1 MKFAIPNALA
11 GLVAALCLGAPA
23 QGQDWDEVAYNPV
36 PAPGD
41 IVLPMP
47 CGGAMTFR
55 PVDVPGEGLFADR
68 RITLG
73 GRDARDG
80 YKEAPQAAYI
90 SGTFQVDAAWRYYLG
105 KYEVSGAQH
114 QAMGGECPDLEAEDA
129 ELPARNVTMGETLVA
144 TERYS
149 EWLLNNGASLDTAA
163 QDLIAKGAFV
173 RLPTEEEWEFAA
185 RGGILVSEAEYAAPL
200 PPMAEGAAQYIVFCA
215 TDCQPELIGVKAA
228 NPLGL
233 HDMLGN
239 VAEMTTGVFSLRQR
253 GRAHGGAGAYVKR
266 GGDYRA
272 KLGEM
277 SSSMREEFT
286 PLSRNGL
293 RRQETTGY
301 RLALVAPALPDRERE
316 ADLRTAWEA
325 LANAT
330 GTALGVEQAD
340 PNAEVKT
347 IAAYVDS
354 LEFDNK
360 KEIRRRILAL
370 ADVIDAA
377 SAARNEERARAA
389 QEMLRVAVLAG
400 LQLNVWHD
408 SKAKCVELMALR
420 PDRYKKRCDNTEDQ
434 FNLAGDYL
442 LDQLTKLVNEYPQD
456 FLSDQFGVLNKELK
470 SRNQM
475 AVAALPIVFSNIVT
489 LERFGLSRRSRVID
503 DWAVVRP

>member
-1 MKFAIPNALA
+1 MKFAIPSAFA
-11 GLVAALCLGAPA
+11 IIGAALPVVA
-23 QGQDWDEVAYNPV
+23 QDWDEVAYNPV
-36 PAPGD
+36 PAAGD
-41 IVLPMP
+41 VVLPMP

-55 PVDVPGEGLFADR
+55 AVDVPGEGLFADR

-73 GRDARDG
+73 GRDAKDG
-80 YKEAPQAAYI
+80 YKEAPQATYI
-90 SGTFQVDAAWRYYLG
+90 SGTFQGDAAWRYYLG

-114 QAMGGECPDLEAEDA
+114 QAMTGDCPDLEAEAA
-129 ELPARNVTMGETLVA
+129 ELPAHSLTMGETLVA

-149 EWLLNNGASLDTAA
+149 EWLLTNGAALDKTGK
-163 QDLIAKGAFV
+163 DLIARGGFV

-185 RGGILVSEAEYAAPL
+185 RGGIAVSEAEYAAPL
-200 PPMAEGAAQYIVFCA
+200 PPMANGAAQHIVFCA
-215 TDCQPELIGVKAA
+215 TDCAPELIGVKAG

-239 VAEMTTGVFSLRQR
+239 VAEMTTGAFSLRQR
-253 GRAHGGAGAYVKR
+253 GRAHGGAGAYIKR

-272 KLGEM
+272 KLAEI

-286 PLSRNGL
+286 PLGRDGL

-316 ADLRTAWEA
+316 AELRRAWDA
-325 LANAT
+325 LADAT
-330 GTALGVEQAD
+330 GARLGVEQAD

-354 LEFDNK
+354 LEFDDK
-360 KEIRRRILAL
+360 KEIRRRILGL
-370 ADVIDAA
+370 ADIIDAA
-377 SAARNEERARAA
+377 TAARNEERARAA

-434 FNLAGDYL
+434 FILAGDYL
-442 LDQLTKLVNEYPQD
+442 LDQVTKLVNEYPQE

>member
-1 MKFAIPNALA
+1 MKFAIRKALA
-11 GLVAALCLGAPA
+11 FLCFAAAPA
-23 QGQDWDEVAYNPV
+23 FAQEWDEIAYNPV
-36 PAPGD
+36 PAEGD
-41 IVLPMP
+41 LTFPMP

-55 PVDVPGEGLFADR
+55 AVDVPGEGLFADR

-73 GRDARDG
+73 GRDAKDG
-80 YKEAPQAAYI
+80 YKEALEATYI
-90 SGTFQVDAAWRYYLG
+90 SGTFREAATWRYYIG

-114 QAMGGECPDLEAEDA
+114 QALTGDCPDMNAESAETPAHSLTMAEAMLA
-129 ELPARNVTMGETLVA
+129 S
-144 TERYS
+144 ERYS
-149 EWLLNNGASLDTAA
+149 EWLLANGGAMDRAA
-163 QDLIAKGAFV
+163 QDLIAKGGFM
-173 RLPTEEEWEFAA
+173 RLPTEAEWEFAA
-185 RGGILVSEAEYAAPL
+185 RGGIAVSDSEYAAPL
-200 PPMAEGAAQYIVFCA
+200 PPMPDGAAQHIVYCQ
-215 TDCQPELIGVKAA
+215 TDCQVELIGVKAA
-228 NPLGL
+228 NPLGV

-239 VAEMTTGVFSLRQR
+239 VAEMTAGAFSLRQR

-272 KLGEM
+272 KLAEI

-286 PLSRNGL
+286 PLARDGL

-301 RLALVAPALPDRERE
+301 RLAFVAPALPDRERE
-316 ADLRTAWEA
+316 AELRKAWDA
-325 LANAT
+325 LAEAT
-330 GTALGVEQAD
+330 GARLGVEQAD

-347 IAAYVDS
+347 IAAYVDK
-354 LEFDNK
+354 LEFEDK
-360 KEIRRRILAL
+360 KEVRRRILGL
-370 ADVIDAA
+370 ADIIDAA
-377 SAARNEERARAA
+377 TASRNEERARAA

-408 SKAKCVELMALR
+408 NMAKCVKLMATR
-420 PDRYKKRCDNTEDQ
+420 PERYQSHCDNTERQ
-434 FNLAGDYL
+434 FEAAGDYL
-442 LDQLTKLVNEYPQD
+442 MDQLTKMINEYPQD